1 MTVLIKSDPDFF
13 ELSIFYNFLLLVFN
27 EHALEEGIISLCVR
41 RPL

>member
-27 EHALEEGIISLCVR
+27 EHALR
-41 RPL
+41 RGLFLYA